1 MTRRYTEQGSGSM
14 PVIYIDV
21 LFILNLWVDFCLL
34 SATARLRRLPVK
46 RWRLFLGAAAGAAGS
61 CVLFLPPMGWLMAL
75 LVRAVGTVALTLI
88 TFSAYDRRTFF
99 KTLLT
104 FVVLSAAFSGLATML
119 WYLITPAGFLVV
131 NGVVYYD
138 APAGVLII
146 TTAVSYVAVCLFE
159 YCFRRRAPKN
169 RRYQLRVQNR
179 GKTVVCTCL
188 YDSGSTLREPFS
200 GSPAVVIDR
209 AAAEGLLPPEW
220 PPETGGHTGGHFRFI
235 PFRTL
240 SGEGLLPAFRPEYMA
255 VVGESGKSLDVSGS
269 FLAVCDQLG
278 SGEYTALVG
287 TDIGDLMTERNGR

>member
-1 MTRRYTEQGSGSM
+1 M

-46 RWRLFLGAAAGAAGS
+46 RRRLFLGAVVGAVGS
-61 CVLFLPPMGWLMAL
+61 CALFLPPLGWLPAL
-75 LVRAVGTVALTLI
+75 LLRVAGTVLLTLI
-88 TFSAYDRRTFF
+88 TFSVRDRRSFF

-104 FVVLSAAFSGLATML
+104 FVVLSAVFSGLMTAL
-119 WYLITPAGFLVV
+119 WYFITPAGFLVI

-138 APAGVLII
+138 APAGVLIVA
-146 TTAVSYVAVCLFE
+146 TAVSYAVICLFE
-159 YCFRRRAPKN
+159 YCFRRRAPQN
-169 RRYQLRVQNR
+169 RRYQLRVRHRN
-179 GKTVVCTCL
+179 KTVVCTCL

-209 AAAEGLLPPEW
+209 VAAEGILPPGW
-220 PPETGGHTGGHFRFI
+220 PPQTADYTGGHFRFI

-240 SGEGLLPAFRPEYMA
+240 SGDGLLPSFQPDSMA
-255 VVGESGKSLDVSGS
+255 VVGANGKPVDISGS
-269 FLAVCDQLG
+269 YLAVCDHLG
-278 SGEYTALVG
+278 SGEYVALMG